1 MLRVPVQPIVRNIP
15 EFWEGRAPPHGT
27 EPGPSMFGVLLTL
40 EWLTYYAIASD
51 LIVLPGQGGLV
62 IVTVQVPRS
71 PRNEEKCHYLEEK
84 RCVMFLLLPR
94 IFRVI
99 CSGKKN

>member
-15 EFWEGRAPPHGT
+15 EFWEGRAPPHGA
-27 EPGPSMFGVLLTL
+27 EPGPTMFGVLLTP

-71 PRNEEKCHYLEEK
+71 PRNEEREVPL
-84 RCVMFLLLPR
+84 
-94 IFRVI
+94 
-99 CSGKKN
+99 S

>member
-15 EFWEGRAPPHGT
+15 EFWGGCVPPHGP
-27 EPGPSMFGVLLTL
+27 EPGPTVFDILLTL
-40 EWLTYYAIASD
+40 EWLTYYAIACD

-71 PRNEEKCHYLEEK
+71 PRN
-84 RCVMFLLLPR
+84 
-94 IFRVI
+94 
-99 CSGKKN
+99 